1 MIFKV
6 PSNPNRSMILT
17 VAGRVQEKRS
27 FILRKNS
34 VGTFKGAQWKKGVK
48 EVPSFQRSEGEW
60 VISSLKTANLTIKL
74 LQKSEYQEISWIG
87 NYRCRQKKMYGLKE
101 LIKRKNKMSEE
112 LDITENLGLPV
123 KNQENIFFL
132 KWKAPSS
139 KRNLNH
145 LQFLYTHYS
154 H

>member
-1 MIFKV
+1 
-6 PSNPNRSMILT
+6 
-17 VAGRVQEKRS
+17 
-27 FILRKNS
+27 
-34 VGTFKGAQWKKGVK
+34 
-48 EVPSFQRSEGEW
+48 
-60 VISSLKTANLTIKL
+60 
-74 LQKSEYQEISWIG
+74 
-87 NYRCRQKKMYGLKE
+87 MYGLKE